1 MSEWLPDNYEIPSE
15 PPKYLRWGQGDN
27 VFRVM
32 TRPIV
37 GYEWWEDK
45 TPNRVKVKAD
55 VPKEVWNNGQAPKHF
70 WAMVVYNPA
79 DDCFQVCEITQK
91 TIQEAVKSLA
101 SDPDWGDPTGYD
113 IVVTRKGEDLNT
125 EYTIRA
131 KPKKA
136 LPDVVKKRYK
146 EFHCDLDALYK
157 GDDPFAV
164 EVADA
169 ETEEELPF

>member
-91 TIQEAVKSLA
+91 TIQEAVKSL
-101 SDPDWGDPTGYD
+101 S
-113 IVVTRKGEDLNT
+113 
-125 EYTIRA
+125 IRS
-131 KPKKA
+131 
-136 LPDVVKKRYK
+136 
-146 EFHCDLDALYK
+146 
-157 GDDPFAV
+157 
-164 EVADA
+164 
-169 ETEEELPF
+169 

>member
-1 MSEWLPDNYEIPSE
+1 
-15 PPKYLRWGQGDN
+15 
-27 VFRVM
+27 
-32 TRPIV
+32 
-37 GYEWWEDK
+37 
-45 TPNRVKVKAD
+45 
-55 VPKEVWNNGQAPKHF
+55 
-70 WAMVVYNPA
+70 MVVYNPA

-136 LPDVVKKRYK
+136 LPDVVKKRYQ
-146 EFHCDLDALYK
+146 EFHCDLDALYS

-169 ETEEELPF
+169 ETEEALPF